1 MIFTKVVVFC
11 IIILVKKNYNSKKN
25 LLASLIY
32 PLVKSIESTK
42 YFRFMFLFTYIVDKM
57 ENRDVPQ
64 ACASTITNM
73 LWNYHINILLCLHRE
88 RIIKIAWVNK
98 IN

>member
-1 MIFTKVVVFC
+1 
-11 IIILVKKNYNSKKN
+11 
-25 LLASLIY
+25 
-32 PLVKSIESTK
+32 
-42 YFRFMFLFTYIVDKM
+42 MFLFTYIVDKM

-73 LWNYHINILLCLHRE
+73 LLNYHINILLCLHRE

>member
-1 MIFTKVVVFC
+1 
-11 IIILVKKNYNSKKN
+11 
-25 LLASLIY
+25 
-32 PLVKSIESTK
+32 
-42 YFRFMFLFTYIVDKM
+42 MFLFTYIVDKM